1 MARTEIGLIIDQL
14 RALEETITGTSV
26 TYDETPET
34 IGDTPAW
41 INMPFQGRLDAM
53 TGWSEDQHVI
63 VCACLTRRSLLPAD
77 EALMRPMITRFA
89 DAVHGSLTLGGTVAH
104 VGTIEYEY
112 GYIET
117 FSSPD
122 QPMFGVLFRVE
133 VIVKDTITVAA

>member
-41 INMPFQGRLDAM
+41 VNMPYQGQLSAM
-53 TGWSEDQHVI
+53 TGWAEDQHI
-63 VCACLTRRSLLPAD
+63 IICACLTRRSLLPSD

-89 DAVHGSLTLGGTVAH
+89 DALHASLTLSGVVAH
-104 VGTIEYEY
+104 IGAIEYEY

-133 VIVKDTITVAA
+133 VICKDTITVAG